1 MSFKIYDQQNITTF
15 TIWSVFSPPLRDQIV
30 NEEYIGTSLD
40 EVETQVKKLAD
51 FQQSLKAQQSKIN
64 LLRDTAKRWED
75 EKI

>member
-1 MSFKIYDQQNITTF
+1 MINKILQLSLFDQ
-15 TIWSVFSPPLRDQIV
+15 FSHPPLRDQIV

-64 LLRDTAKRWED
+64 LLRDTAKR
-75 EKI
+75 